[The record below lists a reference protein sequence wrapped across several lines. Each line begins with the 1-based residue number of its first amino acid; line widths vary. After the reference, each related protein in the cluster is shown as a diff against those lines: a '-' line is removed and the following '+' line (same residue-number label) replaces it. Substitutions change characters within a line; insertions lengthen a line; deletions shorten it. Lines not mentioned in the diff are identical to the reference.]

1 MTITIKVGSNVLTR
15 PDGTLNT
22 ERMESLV
29 AQIANLHHN
38 GHKIIFVSSGAV
50 AAGRGMIKNYQD
62 LDPVAQR
69 QLLSSVGQV
78 KLIDQ
83 YKQLFDKHQIAIGQ
97 ILVTKQDFSTREH
110 YLNMKNC
117 ITTLWQSNVIPVVN
131 ENDTVSVTAL
141 MFTDNDEL
149 SGLMASMMDC
159 EKLFILSNIDG
170 IYNGNPNDAGSEV
183 IREIAPELNVAQYVQ
198 TTKSGFGRGGMQTK
212 CKTAQKTAVS
222 GIDVYIANGTKSD
235 VILHLA
241 NNDKDFVCTHFIA
254 GQRSPA
260 VKKWIAY
267 SEGFA
272 KATVIVNQGA
282 KLALLSHEHAASL
295 LLPGIVA
302 IDGDFKKDDIL
313 LIKDGEGQIIGV
325 GKASTDRAKIEHLS
339 DTKHAKPLIHYDYL
353 YIYPN
358 K

>member
-1 MTITIKVGSNVLTR
+1 MVFFK
-15 PDGTLNT
+15 
-22 ERMESLV
+22 
-29 AQIANLHHN
+29 
-38 GHKIIFVSSGAV
+38 
-50 AAGRGMIKNYQD
+50 
-62 LDPVAQR
+62 
-69 QLLSSVGQV
+69 LL
-78 KLIDQ
+78 
-83 YKQLFDKHQIAIGQ
+83 F
-97 ILVTKQDFSTREH
+97 
-110 YLNMKNC
+110 
-117 ITTLWQSNVIPVVN
+117 
-131 ENDTVSVTAL
+131 
-141 MFTDNDEL
+141 
-149 SGLMASMMDC
+149 
-159 EKLFILSNIDG
+159 
-170 IYNGNPNDAGSEV
+170 
-183 IREIAPELNVAQYVQ
+183 
-198 TTKSGFGRGGMQTK
+198 
-212 CKTAQKTAVS
+212 
-222 GIDVYIANGTKSD
+222 
-235 VILHLA
+235 
-241 NNDKDFVCTHFIA
+241 NNDKDFVCTHVIA